1 MAEKK
6 LYIGGHGP
14 FLYDDDANVDDPDG
28 DFAGETQDGFQTEGQ
43 VYVGTAPTK
52 NEHVAR
58 LADINLSIQVIR
70 VQVFS

>member
-28 DFAGETQDGFQTEGQ
+28 DFAGETQDGFQTDGQ

-58 LADINLSIQVIR
+58 LADIGAGVIE

>member
-28 DFAGETQDGFQTEGQ
+28 DFAGETQDGFQTDGQ

-52 NEHVAR
+52 DEHVAR
-58 LADINLSIQVIR
+58 LADIGAGVIE